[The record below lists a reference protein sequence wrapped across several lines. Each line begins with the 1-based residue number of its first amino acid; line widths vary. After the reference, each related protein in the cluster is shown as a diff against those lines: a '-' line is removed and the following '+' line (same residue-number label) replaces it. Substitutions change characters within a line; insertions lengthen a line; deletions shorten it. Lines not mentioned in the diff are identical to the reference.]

1 MMEAREKE
9 NSVKLKDYVTLINE
23 YLSDKISVLDFE
35 QRYLEMF
42 KQDETLWTGEE
53 FAVLND
59 LFSDLDAFCYD
70 STIRDSEDLDEPQ
83 LRNRA
88 EIALEK
94 LEKLL
99 S

>member
-1 MMEAREKE
+1 MMEAREKGT
-9 NSVKLKDYVTLINE
+9 STKLKDYATLIHD
-23 YLSDKISVLDFE
+23 YLSDKIGVLDFE
-35 QRYLEMF
+35 QKYLEMF
-42 KQDETLWTGEE
+42 KQDDTLWVGEE
-53 FAVLND
+53 FAVLNG

-70 STIRDSEDLDEPQ
+70 STIRDFEDLDEPQ

-88 EIALEK
+88 EVALEN